1 VSEARPSG
9 RAANESE
16 PSLTVGLLTV
26 TLTKIP
32 SRIFNLTGGIAN
44 NAVTD
49 VRLGR
54 RHAKVRARFI
64 RAFHHFTHLI
74 ERREVIS

>member
-1 VSEARPSG
+1 MSEARQSG

-32 SRIFNLTGGIAN
+32 SRIFNLTGGIAS

-49 VRLGR
+49 VRQVR
-54 RHAKVRARFI
+54 RHAKVRAQ
-64 RAFHHFTHLI
+64 LI
-74 ERREVIS
+74 VASTISHT